1 MRTYRKE
8 QLRIYKVANV
18 AAMLSKK
25 LLGIMLLI
33 STTSEDN
40 WRKKDYEEKQLKE
53 YDITDMTK
61 KIKMTTVKQ

>member
-40 WRKKDYEEKQLKE
+40 WRKRDYE
-53 YDITDMTK
+53 
-61 KIKMTTVKQ
+61 